1 MHHTIK
7 CPDLASLV
15 PRPFVGETLELGFFF
30 NERTRYKATMS
41 LKKFVLLFMMK
52 PVACSSLNNEG
63 GGWSP
68 KVIMGHQGFICGC
81 FATNQGYG

>member
-1 MHHTIK
+1 
-7 CPDLASLV
+7 
-15 PRPFVGETLELGFFF
+15 
-30 NERTRYKATMS
+30 MS

-81 FATNQGYG
+81 FATNQGLWLFSYESGSVVDPP